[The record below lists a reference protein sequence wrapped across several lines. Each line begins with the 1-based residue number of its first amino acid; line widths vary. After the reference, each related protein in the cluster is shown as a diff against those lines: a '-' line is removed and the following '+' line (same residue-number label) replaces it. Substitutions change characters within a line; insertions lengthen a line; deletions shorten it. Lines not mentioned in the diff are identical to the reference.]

1 MPEKIF
7 AYGSEEINVTWDQV
21 KCIHAKECVHG
32 LPGVFNID
40 EKPWIQPGKATA
52 DQVAEVIQ
60 KCPSGA
66 LQFKRKDGG
75 DSEPIPEKNKLTLV
89 EDGPVY
95 LKGNLKIKNPDGEV
109 ITQEIRSAFCR
120 CGKSSNK
127 PYCDS
132 SHLKSDFKCGTD
144 FSPERL
150 LLEETPEQGGELSV
164 TLRPNASFLIE
175 GNYTLHGSDQTVTT
189 KKKMSFCRC
198 GASSNKP
205 FCDGSHKKV
214 GFTSEE

>member
-7 AYGSEEINVTWDQV
+7 TYESDEIEVTWDQV

-40 EKPWIQPGKATA
+40 EKPWIQPGKAAA
-52 DQVAEVIQ
+52 DTIAEVIHQ
-60 KCPSGA
+60 CPSGA
-66 LQFKRKDGG
+66 LQYARKDDGEK
-75 DSEPIPEKNKLTLV
+75 EPIPETNTLTII

-95 LKGNLKIKNPDGEV
+95 LEGNLKIKNLNAEV
-109 ITQEIRSAFCR
+109 IAEETRAAFCR
-120 CGKSSNK
+120 CGKSANK
-127 PYCDS
+127 PFCDN
-132 SHLKSDFKCGTD
+132 SHIKAEFKAGTD
-144 FSPERL
+144 YNPERL
-150 LLEETPEQGGELSV
+150 LLEETDETGGELSV
-164 TLRPNASFLIE
+164 TVFPNAPFVVE
-175 GNYTLHGSDQTVTT
+175 GNYTLNASDQSVTT

-214 GFTSEE
+214 GFNSEE